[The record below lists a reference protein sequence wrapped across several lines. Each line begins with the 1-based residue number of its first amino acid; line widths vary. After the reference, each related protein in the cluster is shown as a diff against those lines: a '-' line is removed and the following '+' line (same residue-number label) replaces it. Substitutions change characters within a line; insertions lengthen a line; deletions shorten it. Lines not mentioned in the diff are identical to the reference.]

1 MILVRLLKKAGW
13 VNRFVADKREKPL
26 IGSQVSFA
34 VLTVKAA
41 LNGDGKA
48 TKKANHSS

>member
-1 MILVRLLKKAGW
+1 MLISLLKKW
-13 VNRFVADKREKPL
+13 VDVQCSPDKGKPL
-26 IGSQVSFA
+26 AGSQLSFA
-34 VLTVKAA
+34 VRTIKAA